1 MGVLTTK
8 DPRKGAGFGLF
19 YGIKPGE
26 EGRFDPEDKDDEDPY
41 TPRKNARGYKC
52 GGKVKRRYKRGG
64 VVRGAGICKRGI
76 RKAKMY

>member
-1 MGVLTTK
+1 MGALTTK

-26 EGRFDPEDKDDEDPY
+26 EGRFDPEGKDDEDPR
-41 TPRKNARGYKC
+41 TSRKKA
-52 GGKVKRRYKRGG
+52 VKRQYKRGG
-64 VVRGAGICKRGI
+64 LVRGAGVCKRGI